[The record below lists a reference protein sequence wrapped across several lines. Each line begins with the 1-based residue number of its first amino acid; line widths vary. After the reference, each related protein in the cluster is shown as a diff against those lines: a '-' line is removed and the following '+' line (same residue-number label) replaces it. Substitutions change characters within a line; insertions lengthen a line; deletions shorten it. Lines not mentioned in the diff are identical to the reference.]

1 PISKLAWVILP
12 CQPNAFRSRQ
22 LLVAILH
29 FAHERCQIFRKRGAS
44 GIGELGPQSRRKRL
58 NEFDRIERDNGASQ
72 CSAPYVVNMTDAI
85 LFRPEKIFSAQGL
98 DLLLLLV
105 TGPGLLG
112 SQRVRS
118 GRQFPLQPL
127 HLLCQL
133 DPTFGDQLEIA
144 SLDWIIL
151 GLAGSLSCL

>member
-1 PISKLAWVILP
+1 NRRWAPSSRAGAYMSEK
-12 CQPNAFRSRQ
+12 FSRQ
-22 LLVAILH
+22 QPFAVPAAHIYRVAALTGWAIN
-29 FAHERCQIFRKRGAS
+29 
-44 GIGELGPQSRRKRL
+44 IGP
-58 NEFDRIERDNGASQ
+58 
-72 CSAPYVVNMTDAI
+72 
-85 LFRPEKIFSAQGL
+85 GL
-98 DLLLLLV
+98 DLLLLLA

-112 SQRVRS
+112 SQGVRS

-151 GLAGSLSCL
+151 GLAGSLPCLDCPSSILLWPCKNDSRKGEAGNSPAKSVVGLLTTSLASWRGGSFCTVN

>member
-1 PISKLAWVILP
+1 
-12 CQPNAFRSRQ
+12 
-22 LLVAILH
+22 
-29 FAHERCQIFRKRGAS
+29 
-44 GIGELGPQSRRKRL
+44 GEGRV
-58 NEFDRIERDNGASQ
+58 F
-72 CSAPYVVNMTDAI
+72 
-85 LFRPEKIFSAQGL
+85 
-98 DLLLLLV
+98 LLLLV
-105 TGPGLLG
+105 PGPGLLG

-151 GLAGSLSCL
+151 GLAGSLSCLDCPSSILLCPCVHDSRQCEAGNSPAKSVVGLLTDLAGIMARWGFCTVN